1 MIEWHWYRFDD
12 FSAQQLYSVLAGRV
26 AVFVV
31 EQNCPYQELDNLD
44 QSAFHLVGWS
54 GDRVVSYLR
63 LFPPGLKSVETS
75 LGRVMTEKQQRRKG
89 YGRTALEKALEL
101 IEIRYPNSPVRISA
115 QAYLE
120 GFYQEYGF
128 KRCSEEFLED
138 GIPHIEMLRYVTQA
152 PVSVGQPGNKD

>member
-1 MIEWHWYRFDD
+1 MIDWQWYRFDD
-12 FSAQQLYSVLAGRV
+12 FSAGRLYRVLAARV

-54 GDRVVSYLR
+54 GDSVVSYLR
-63 LFPPGLKSVETS
+63 LFPPGLNSVEAS

-101 IEIRYPNSPVRISA
+101 IEIRYPNSPLRISA

-120 GFYQEYGF
+120 DFYQEFGF
-128 KRCSEEFLED
+128 ERCSEEFLED
-138 GIPHIEMLRYVTQA
+138 DIPHLEMLRPATQP
-152 PVSVGQPGNKD
+152 PVRVGRPGNKG